1 VARLCHRLAVNTS
14 PFQPSYSHL
23 VSESCCCL
31 GQVRRLRQQLRLVD
45 EEYGALEEQEKQLLA
60 EIKQLQSSGQALQ
73 AGMKKKEKKPLRQ
86 QMAQKRKERIL
97 LKQQIM
103 LLVPLGI
110 NDLPSTCLLHVLVTA
125 VQSDDMLAHAAVAAQ
140 VCAQWRRTILN
151 RDPYARALYNDPIG
165 DRPSGAELQLAID
178 EMMQAD
184 DKDLVETGVRGRR
197 LLTKRDD
204 RTRVL
209 SLIRGQMKLN
219 MVKQAI
225 GHSQSVEL
233 AGVRLR
239 DEGARAFACALS
251 ALPNE
256 ALLSAIILRD
266 NGITESGFAA
276 LGKAVEKQLKTRA
289 GMQLLDLGR
298 NPEASD
304 DGVQRFVAQAIA
316 HTSTGGT
323 HDSAALSELRLD
335 DVGCADS
342 GMVALAMALPSL
354 SNWKQLTTK
363 PAALR
368 CGSNPDISMV
378 GWTAL
383 AEVLPKLLGL
393 AELDVSGCYGMG
405 DVGAVALC
413 EALVKHSG
421 AGGGLNLLAVDCCGI
436 GNEGG
441 VAIAHVVRLT
451 PSLLQLN
458 ARRNLID
465 EPVQAAIREAAK
477 LMRLKLRLKE
487 I

>member
-1 VARLCHRLAVNTS
+1 V
-14 PFQPSYSHL
+14 
-23 VSESCCCL
+23 E
-31 GQVRRLRQQLRLVD
+31 
-45 EEYGALEEQEKQLLA
+45 EEYDALEEQEKQLLE
-60 EIKQLQSSGQALQ
+60 EIKQLQSSRQALQ

-103 LLVPLGI
+103 LLAPPGI

-125 VQSDDMLAHAAVAAQ
+125 VQSDDMLAHAAVVSQ
-140 VCAQWRRTILN
+140 VCGQWRRVILN
-151 RDPYARALYNDPIG
+151 CDPYARALYNDPIG

-178 EMMQAD
+178 EMVQAD

-197 LLTKRDD
+197 LLTKRED
-204 RTRVL
+204 RARVL
-209 SLIRGQMKLN
+209 SLIRGQTKLN
-219 MVKQAI
+219 LAKQSI
-225 GHSQSVEL
+225 GQSQSVEL

-239 DEGARAFACALS
+239 DEGARAFSCALN

-266 NGITESGFAA
+266 NEISESGFVA
-276 LGKAVEKQLKTRA
+276 LGEAVAKQLNVRT
-289 GMQLLDLGR
+289 GMQVLDVGK
-298 NPEASD
+298 NPGAGN
-304 DGVQRFVAQAIA
+304 DGVHRFVARAIA
-316 HTSTGGT
+316 DRSSTGGKN
-323 HDSAALSELRLD
+323 DSAALSELRID
-335 DVGCADS
+335 DVGCGDT
-342 GMVALAMALPSL
+342 GMVALATALPSL

-363 PAALR
+363 PTSLR
-368 CGSNPDISMV
+368 CGSNPDIRIV

-383 AEVLPKLLGL
+383 AEALPKLLGL

-405 DVGAVALC
+405 DTGAVALC
-413 EALVKHSG
+413 EALVKHGG
-421 AGGGLNLLAVDCCGI
+421 AGGGLNLLAVDRCGI

-451 PSLLQLN
+451 PSLLQLS

-465 EPVQAAIREAAK
+465 EPVQATIRGVAK

-487 I
+487 L